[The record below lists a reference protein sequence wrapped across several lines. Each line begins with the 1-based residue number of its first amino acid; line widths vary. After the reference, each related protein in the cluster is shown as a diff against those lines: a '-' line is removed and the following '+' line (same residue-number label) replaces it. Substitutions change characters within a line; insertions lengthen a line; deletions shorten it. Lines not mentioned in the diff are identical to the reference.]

1 MEEKIYFKP
10 KEGIKKHKSK
20 KEHKWLNLTIV
31 CILLLAIIII
41 IFYLLRGK
49 NTISGQYPENIRN
62 ESLSCEKEKSDYE
75 KANLKEIENSDI
87 KINIIFNDKKAV
99 KSISLIYTAIFP
111 TEKDAYAT
119 EAVSHAFFNKSL
131 EASGYSASKFSNKYA
146 RYDNKLILSLTAN
159 GNEID
164 SFSAPFFM
172 IKTNEG
178 DEVNMNNLESYRSM
192 YESQGFTCHDSLEQ

>member
-1 MEEKIYFKP
+1 M
-10 KEGIKKHKSK
+10 
-20 KEHKWLNLTIV
+20 
-31 CILLLAIIII
+31 
-41 IFYLLRGK
+41 
-49 NTISGQYPENIRN
+49 
-62 ESLSCEKEKSDYE
+62 
-75 KANLKEIENSDI
+75 I

-172 IKTNEG
+172 IKTK
-178 DEVNMNNLESYRSM
+178 VFTLKNLYFLLKVV
-192 YESQGFTCHDSLEQ
+192 FTGLLSFF